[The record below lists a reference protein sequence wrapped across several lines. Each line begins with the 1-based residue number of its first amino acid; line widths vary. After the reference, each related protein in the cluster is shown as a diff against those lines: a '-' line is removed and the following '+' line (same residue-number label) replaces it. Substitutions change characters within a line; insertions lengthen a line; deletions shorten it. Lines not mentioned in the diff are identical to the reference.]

1 MRLGGGLSEQVL
13 QAPGRGS
20 EMEAKKEKGAEF
32 DPGSFIDSWIGC
44 WKEVI
49 LRPQE
54 FFDLMLTDGGYRNP
68 LFFALIS
75 WVIGGVLSGA
85 VRVRPASIVLFPVAA
100 LVGLLI
106 VSAILYLSATLIVR
120 GTGSFEGTFRV
131 GAYASALSVFTW
143 VPIVGPLIGIYGIYL
158 MVVGIERV
166 HNLTT
171 REAVIVV
178 VLPIIVL
185 LLVFALLA
193 LAVGMGAFM
202 FMGLFGPR

>member
-1 MRLGGGLSEQVL
+1 
-13 QAPGRGS
+13 
-20 EMEAKKEKGAEF
+20 MEVKKEKRAEF

-49 LRPQE
+49 LRPKE
-54 FFDLMLTDGGYRNP
+54 FFDLMPTDGGYRNP

-75 WVIGGVLSGA
+75 WVIGGVLSAA
-85 VRVRPASIVLFPVAA
+85 VRIRPTSIVLFPIAA

-106 VSAILYLSATLIVR
+106 LSTILYLSATLVVR

-131 GAYASALSVFTW
+131 GAYASALNVLTW

-171 REAVIVV
+171 REAVIAV

-185 LLVFALLA
+185 LLLFALLA

-202 FMGLFGPR
+202 FMGIFGPR